1 MASAL
6 CHFPVLIPL
15 WIALYMQ
22 QIFAPLFTPVNQATR
37 RVPVWLIYALG
48 AVPFA
53 WLVVQL
59 FAGQLG
65 VDPVKTI
72 EHALGE
78 YGLYFLVGGLAVTP
92 ARKLLGLNLIKY
104 RRAIGVLAA
113 LYITAHLATW
123 LVLDIQLRWGEIWTD
138 ILMRPY
144 ITIGMVS
151 FLMILPLAFTS
162 NNLSLRKLGPVKWR
176 NLHKITYIAVPLAAV
191 HFVMIVKGWQPEPL
205 IWLGVILGLLILRRL
220 K

>member
-1 MASAL
+1 
-6 CHFPVLIPL
+6 
-15 WIALYMQ
+15 MQ
-22 QIFAPLFTPVNQATR
+22 HVFAPIFNPVNQATR
-37 RVPVWLIYALG
+37 RVPSWAVYALG
-48 AVPFA
+48 AVPFI
-53 WLVVQL
+53 WLVAQL

-65 VDPVKTI
+65 VDPVKAI
-72 EHALGE
+72 EHQLGE
-78 YGLYFLVGGLAVTP
+78 YGLYFLVGGLAITP

-123 LVLDIQLRWGEIWTD
+123 LVLDIQLRWGEISAD
-138 ILMRPY
+138 ILKRPY

-162 NNLSLRKLGPVKWR
+162 NNLSLRKLGPLKWR
-176 NLHKITYIAVPLAAV
+176 NLHKLTYIAVPLAAV

-205 IWLGVILGLLILRRL
+205 IWLGVIVALLLLRRI